1 MLTYGEAHI
10 ERSRS
15 MRMIKGVWVSDEL
28 KEHKKKMS
36 RSECLVYYSAKLR
49 EVWLKLLSEFY
60 AKEQSEKII
69 KNACIN
75 SVVYRGYCFKLKRG
89 K

>member
-15 MRMIKGVWVSDEL
+15 MRLEKGKWVSDDLE
-28 KEHKKKMS
+28 EHKKKMNKN
-36 RSECLVYYSAKLR
+36 ECLVYYSAKLR
-49 EVWLKLLSEFY
+49 EIWLKLLSEFY
-60 AKEQSEKII
+60 TKEQSERII
-69 KNACIN
+69 ENTCTN
-75 SVVYRGYCFKLKRG
+75 SLIYRRYCFKLKRG